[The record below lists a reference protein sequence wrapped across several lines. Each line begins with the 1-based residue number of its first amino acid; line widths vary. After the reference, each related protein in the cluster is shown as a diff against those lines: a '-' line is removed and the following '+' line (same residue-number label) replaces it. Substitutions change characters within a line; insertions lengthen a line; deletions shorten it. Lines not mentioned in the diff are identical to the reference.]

1 MSLIRIGIPND
12 ISMQK
17 CRKLHEPNENHA
29 IPIVWSFQQV
39 SGQKKSPLTGGIN
52 TYVLPTLGYTPLFV
66 HVPSYSSSSSS
77 PPSRSAA
84 PLVQPHDLPHS
95 LRPQRCRQTET
106 LLCPN

>member
-17 CRKLHEPNENHA
+17 CRKPHEPNENHA

-39 SGQKKSPLTGGIN
+39 SGQKKTPLTGGIN

-66 HVPSYSSSSSS
+66 HVPSYSSSSFS
-77 PPSRSAA
+77 PPSRSAV

-95 LRPQRCRQTET
+95 LHLQRCRQTET